1 MLSTGQL
8 HTSNEQR
15 AGGMAGFSM
24 SRVPGLLGTTSLTG
38 RLQLVLQGGREN
50 LLIAC
55 REML

>member
-1 MLSTGQL
+1 
-8 HTSNEQR
+8 
-15 AGGMAGFSM
+15 MAGFSM
-24 SRVPGLLGTTSLTG
+24 PRVPELLGTISLTG